1 MKPFEITIC
10 VCGRCNLYQVMQDS
24 EEEAREMADAIADDW
39 FNVAPDWIDVNA
51 I

>member
-24 EEEAREMADAIADDW
+24 EEEAREMADTIADDW
-39 FNVAPDWIDVNA
+39 FNVAPDWIEVKA

>member
-10 VCGRCNLYQVMQDS
+10 VCGRCSMYQVMQDS

-39 FNVAPDWIDVNA
+39 FNTDPDWIEVKA